1 MKAETTRL
9 RADAQR
15 NRDHIV
21 SVARVVFA
29 EIGPGAPMDE
39 IARRAG
45 VGVGTLYRRF
55 PDRGSLLRAVA
66 LESLSA
72 ILADAHAAI
81 AEEPA
86 AWDALTRIVR
96 RAVDLRFSTH
106 VTMMDE
112 HTRQALKEAPDFRHT
127 RAAVLDLVE
136 HLVERAQAEGSMRSD
151 VGAGDVFA
159 VVSLLLKPPPS
170 RSAEMSDLLMRRCLT
185 LILDGLHPGGQSVL
199 PGEPVSITALHLDS

>member
-66 LESLSA
+66 LEGFSA
-72 ILADAHAAI
+72 ILADARAAI
-81 AEEPA
+81 DEEPA

-96 RAVDLRFSTH
+96 RAVDLRFSTQL
-106 VTMMDE
+106 TMLDE
-112 HTRQALKEAPDFRHT
+112 RTRQALKEAPEFRHT
-127 RAAVLDLVE
+127 RAAVLDLLE
-136 HLVERAQAEGSMRSD
+136 QLVERAQTEGSMRSD
-151 VGAGDVFA
+151 VGAGDVLA

-170 RSAEMSDLLMRRCLT
+170 RSAEMSDLLMRRCLS
-185 LILDGLHPGGQSVL
+185 LILDGLHSGRQSVL
-199 PGEPVSITALHLDS
+199 PGEPISIAGLRMDS

>member
-21 SVARVVFA
+21 AVARVVFA

-66 LESLSA
+66 VESLSA
-72 ILADAHAAI
+72 VLADARAAI
-81 AEEPA
+81 DEEPA

-112 HTRQALKEAPDFRHT
+112 HSRRALKEAPDFRLA
-127 RAAVLDLVE
+127 RAALLDLVE

-185 LILDGLHPGGQSVL
+185 LILDGLHCGGQGVL
-199 PGEPVSITALHLDS
+199 PGEPVSITDLHLDS

>member
-15 NRDHIV
+15 NRDQIV
-21 SVARVVFA
+21 AVARFVFA

-66 LESLSA
+66 LESFSA

-81 AEEPA
+81 DEESN
-86 AWDALTRIVR
+86 AWDALARIVR
-96 RAVDLRFSTH
+96 RAVALRFSTH
-106 VTMMDE
+106 MTMMDE
-112 HTRQALKEAPDFRHT
+112 HMRRAVKEAPDFRQT
-127 RAAVLDLVE
+127 RAAVIGVVE
-136 HLVERAQAEGSMRSD
+136 HLVESAKAEGSMRSD

-159 VVSLLLKPPPS
+159 MVSFLLKPPPS
-170 RSAEMSDLLMRRCLT
+170 RSAEISDLLMRRCVA
-185 LILDGLHPGGQSVL
+185 LILDSLRSGGQSVL
-199 PGEPVSITALHLDS
+199 PGEPISVADLHPDF